1 MLTLRVGYER
11 VCIEKVEGS
20 YEVRMITE
28 LGKKYPLWVDAQG
41 KAILA
46 YLRDLETEEVLTCL
60 RTAGAKILASGQALN
75 LKKFSKD
82 LPEIRK
88 RGFAVSFGE
97 RVMSAAAVAA
107 PILGDSAYEG
117 AFYPP
122 HKAGFGNGTI
132 TLSHTHAG

>member
-11 VCIEKVEGS
+11 VCIEQVEGS
-20 YEVRMITE
+20 YEVRMMTQ
-28 LGKKYPLWVDAQG
+28 LGKKYPLWVGAQG

-60 RTAGAKILASGQALN
+60 RTAGAKILASSQALN

-82 LPEIRK
+82 LAEIRK

-97 RVMSAAAVAA
+97 RVMSAAAEQPRSWAIALTRAHFSRPIRPVLAMA
-107 PILGDSAYEG
+107 PSLCPIRMR
-117 AFYPP
+117 
-122 HKAGFGNGTI
+122 
-132 TLSHTHAG
+132 